1 MALPWGLAETP
12 GVAAGGFFVSLGAA
26 DGMGEAVSVAL
37 GVGSGVWRGCAVSL
51 GAVAGAG
58 DGESSG
64 AAAAIAGAKTSVPS
78 ALSASPARGR
88 AKRFGGLAT
97 VSWINS
103 VPSLSALPKPVSV

>member
-51 GAVAGAG
+51 GAVAG
-58 DGESSG
+58 ESSG

-78 ALSASPARGR
+78 ALSASPARSR

-103 VPSLSALPKPVSV
+103 VPSLSAFPKPVSV